1 MTALWSAFGLVFIAE
16 LGDKSMLMAMVLTPR
31 YGAGR
36 VLMALALEAGL
47 VMGLAVLMGGAA
59 DLVLSEQQLA
69 LLSGVLFLAFGV
81 WALRGVGDDDDEVP
95 STERTGLLVLF
106 ALAAALFVSELG
118 DKTQVAALSLSSV
131 NPDARFGVW
140 VGATVGMVAADA
152 IAVLAGRS
160 LLRRLPQVWLARASG
175 VLFIAFGAGAI
186 VFAFW

>member
-16 LGDKSMLMAMVLTPR
+16 LGDKSMLMAMVLAPR
-31 YGAGR
+31 YGASR
-36 VLMALALEAGL
+36 VLLALALEAGL
-47 VMGLAVLMGGAA
+47 VMALAVLAGGAA

-81 WALRGVGDDDDEVP
+81 WALRGGEDDDEVP

-131 NPDARFGVW
+131 NPSARFEVW
-140 VGATVGMVAADA
+140 LGATVGMVAGDA
-152 IAVLAGRS
+152 IAVVAGRS
-160 LLRRLPQVWLARASG
+160 LRWRLPQVWLARASG
-175 VLFIAFGAGAI
+175 LLFIAFGAGAI